1 MIKVVQW
8 ATGSMGRTAL
18 RRIIDARDLELAG
31 VYVYSD
37 KKNGIDAGQLCKR
50 PDTGV
55 LATNNIEEILALD
68 ADLVIHTPRI
78 TLPYDKMNADVIRLL
93 ASGKNVIST
102 AGFHYPMA
110 HDENYWAPLKA
121 ACEKGNATLAGLGV
135 NPGGFIERIVLAATG
150 FSAEL
155 DSITV
160 SETVDASE
168 MVSKEF
174 VFGLMGFGAD
184 PAVNDITKGP
194 LAGMYTALF
203 SEILHFTGKALNV
216 DLIDITPEHALTLA
230 PHDMEIGAGTIKQGT
245 VAATEWRWTAR
256 YTQDVSFTLSIL
268 WTSDPKLH
276 GKDTNGHWVVDIEGR
291 PNMTMTFAIDEGD
304 PSKPQSRA
312 LTDATVSGALRGIHD
327 VVAAPAG
334 FFAFYPSGPWQGR

>member
-1 MIKVVQW
+1 MVKIIQW

-18 RRIIDARDLELAG
+18 RRIIDAPDLELAG

-37 KKNGIDAGQLCKR
+37 KKNGIDAGQLARR
-50 PDTGV
+50 PDTGI

-78 TLPYDKMNADVIRLL
+78 TLPYDLMNADVIRLL
-93 ASGKNVIST
+93 ESGKNVIST

-110 HDENYWAPLKA
+110 HDETYWGPLLA
-121 ACEKGNATLAGLGV
+121 ACQKGNSTLAGLGV
-135 NPGGFIERIVLAATG
+135 NPGGLIERIVLAATG
-150 FSAEL
+150 FSSEL

-160 SETVDASE
+160 RETVDASE
-168 MVSKEF
+168 MVAKEF

-184 PAVNDITKGP
+184 PAINDITKGP

-216 DLIDITPEHALTLA
+216 DLIDIAPDHALTLA

-256 YTQDVSFTLSIL
+256 YSQDVSFTLSIL
-268 WTSDPKLH
+268 WTADPKMH
-276 GKDTNGHWVVDIEGR
+276 GKDANGHWVIDIKGR
-291 PNMTMTFAIDEGD
+291 PNMAMTFSIDEGD
-304 PSKPQSRA
+304 TTKPQSRA
-312 LTDATVSGALRGIHD
+312 LTDATVAGAMRGIHD
-327 VVAAPAG
+327 VVAAPPG
-334 FFAFYPSGPWQGR
+334 FFAFSPSGAWQGR

>member
-1 MIKVVQW
+1 MVKIIQW
-8 ATGSMGRTAL
+8 ATGAMGRTAL
-18 RRIIDARDLELAG
+18 RRIIDDPALELVG

-37 KKNGIDAGQLCKR
+37 RKNGVDAGQLAKR

-55 LATNNIEEILALD
+55 LATNNIEDILALD

-78 TLPYDKMNADVIRLL
+78 TLPYPQMNADVIRLL
-93 ASGKNVIST
+93 ESGKNVIST

-110 HDENYWAPLKA
+110 HDETYWAPLEA

-150 FSAEL
+150 FSSEL
-155 DSITV
+155 DSISV
-160 SETVDASE
+160 RETVDASE
-168 MVSKEF
+168 MTVKEF

-194 LAGMYTALF
+194 LAEMYTALF
-203 SEILHFTGKALNV
+203 SEILHFSGKALNV
-216 DLIDITPEHALTLA
+216 ELLDITPDHALTLA
-230 PHDMEIGAGTIKQGT
+230 PHDMEIGAGIIKQGT

-256 YTQDVSFTLSIL
+256 YSQGVSFTLSIL

-276 GKDTNGHWVVDIEGR
+276 GKDTNGHWVVDIKGR

-304 PSKPQSRA
+304 TTKPQSRA
-312 LTDATVSGALRGIHD
+312 LTDATIAGAMRGIHD
-327 VVAAPAG
+327 VVAAPSG
-334 FFAFYPSGPWQGR
+334 FFAFSPSGAWQGR

>member
-1 MIKVVQW
+1 
-8 ATGSMGRTAL
+8 MGRTSL
-18 RRIIDARDLELAG
+18 RRIIDDPALELVG

-37 KKNGIDAGQLCKR
+37 SKNGVDAGQLSKR

-55 LATNNIEEILALD
+55 LATNKIEDILALD

-78 TLPYDKMNADVIRLL
+78 TLPYDKMNADVIQLL
-93 ASGKNVIST
+93 ESGKNVIST
-102 AGFHYPMA
+102 AGFHYPLA
-110 HDENYWAPLKA
+110 HDETYWAPLKA

-135 NPGGFIERIVLAATG
+135 NPGGLIERVVLAATG
-150 FSAEL
+150 FSSQL

-160 SETVDASE
+160 RETVDASE
-168 MVSKEF
+168 MVAKDF

-184 PAVNDITKGP
+184 PSVNDITKGP

-216 DLIDITPEHALTLA
+216 ELLDITPEHALTLA

-245 VAATEWRWTAR
+245 VAATEWRWTAT
-256 YTQDVSFTLSIL
+256 YTHGVSFTLSIV

-276 GKDTNGHWVVDIEGR
+276 GKEANGHWVVDIKGR
-291 PNMTMTFAIDEGD
+291 PNMAMTFSIDEGD

-312 LTDATVSGALRGIHD
+312 LTDATVAGAIRGIHD

-334 FFAFYPSGPWQGR
+334 FFAFYPSGAWQGRSISEV

>member
-1 MIKVVQW
+1 MVKIIQW

-18 RRIIDARDLELAG
+18 RKVIDDKSLELVG

-37 KKNGIDAGQLCKR
+37 KKNGIDAGQLAKR

-55 LATNNIEEILALD
+55 LATNDIEAILALD
-68 ADLVIHTPRI
+68 ADVVIHTPRI

-93 ASGKNVIST
+93 ESGKNVIST

-110 HDENYWAPLKA
+110 HDESYWGPLKA
-121 ACEKGNATLAGLGV
+121 ACEKGNSTLAGLGV
-135 NPGGFIERIVLAATG
+135 NPGGLIERIVLAATG
-150 FSAEL
+150 FSSEL

-160 SETVDASE
+160 RETVDASE

-184 PAVNDITKGP
+184 PATNDITKGP

-203 SEILHFTGKALNV
+203 SEILHFAGKALKV
-216 DLIDITPEHALTLA
+216 DLIEITPAHALTLA

-245 VAATEWRWTAR
+245 VAATEWRWTAT
-256 YTQDVSFTLSIL
+256 YTQDVSFTLSII

-276 GKDTNGHWVVDIEGR
+276 GKDANGHWVVDIKGR
-291 PNMTMTFAIDEGD
+291 PNMTMTFSIDEGD
-304 PSKPQSRA
+304 PTKPQSRA
-312 LTDATVSGALRGIHD
+312 LTDATVSGAMRGIHD
-327 VVAAPAG
+327 VIAAPAG
-334 FFAFYPSGPWQGR
+334 FFAFQPSGAWHGR